1 MDFSSALSA
10 ANELSVD
17 DRIRLVE
24 AVWDGIAAEQP
35 QPILTDTQRKELDR
49 RLAEADASP
58 DDVVP
63 WEQVKA
69 AALAR
74 AKQS

>member
-1 MDFSSALSA
+1 VDFSSALSA
-10 ANELSVD
+10 INAMSID

-24 AVWDGIAAEQP
+24 AIWDGIASERPHPELSDDQK
-35 QPILTDTQRKELDR
+35 RELDR
-49 RLAEADASP
+49 RLAAHEAAP

-69 AALAR
+69 EAQGRLP
-74 AKQS
+74 Q